1 MKQEGKA
8 HVYIKSNQIETKGY
22 NSTQTDVLTSFE
34 KEGSSGGQMP
44 RLGIEAFEPGNQRV
58 RGRLVSIKDEDSITD
73 MDKDNTISRHGD
85 ENKNDPSI
93 TFRPHGGKCK

>member
-1 MKQEGKA
+1 MSTLR
-8 HVYIKSNQIETKGY
+8 VTKLKLRD
-22 NSTQTDVLTSFE
+22 TTDVLTSFE

>member
-1 MKQEGKA
+1 MKIDHVVGSIENRSRSVMKQEGKA

-44 RLGIEAFEPGNQRV
+44 RLEIEAFEPRNQRV
-58 RGRLVSIKDEDSITD
+58 RGRVSQHK
-73 MDKDNTISRHGD
+73 G
-85 ENKNDPSI
+85 
-93 TFRPHGGKCK
+93 